1 MTGIKELIEKA
12 ALDLV
17 SSEYAIAL
25 TGAGISTESGI
36 PDFRGPSGLW
46 TKNPGAERRAY
57 LGYQRFSEDPKGWW
71 EERMRESGS
80 VSRYTEASPN
90 TGHSALADLE
100 SKEIIKCIITQNV
113 DILHEKAGSV
123 NLLKYHG
130 TSMKLRCMT
139 CGQRFD
145 RDEFDLEGLAE
156 NDGLPPHCPQC
167 EGIIKTD
174 SVSFGEPIPSDVAR
188 QSLEQAWQCDLMLI
202 CGTSAVVYPFAQL
215 PRIARQRKSE
225 SESTSQ
231 SGLFTAQNTNAVTII
246 EINAEPTPLTEDGIS
261 DYLIQGQIGDILPA
275 LVKEVERISR

>member
-1 MTGIKELIEKA
+1 
-12 ALDLV
+12 
-17 SSEYAIAL
+17 
-25 TGAGISTESGI
+25 
-36 PDFRGPSGLW
+36 
-46 TKNPGAERRAY
+46 
-57 LGYQRFSEDPKGWW
+57 
-71 EERMRESGS
+71 MRESGS
-80 VSRYTEASPN
+80 ISRYTEASPN

-100 SKEIIKCIITQNV
+100 RSEIMKCIITQNV
-113 DILHEKAGSV
+113 DILHEKAGSI

-156 NDGLPPHCPQC
+156 NDALPPHCPQC

-215 PRIARQRKSE
+215 PRIARQRKSG
-225 SESTSQ
+225 SENIIQ
-231 SGLFTAQNTNAVTII
+231 SGLYTIQDTNAVTII